1 MPVAVIWSVV
11 RHFRAVAAVLTI
23 RNAIKSF
30 GANQALTGASFEL
43 REREL
48 LGLLGPNGAGKTTLI
63 RAIAG
68 RVRLDAGE
76 IEIFGENVDASSRRR
91 LLAVVPQ
98 ELALYGLLT
107 ARENL
112 AGFGRLNGVS
122 AAQIRDK
129 VAWALDWTGLADRA
143 DEPIRSF
150 SGGMKRR
157 LNLACS
163 VLHDPKI
170 LLLDEPT
177 VGVDPQ
183 SREKIYDMLEK
194 LRAGGM
200 SLVVTTHHLE
210 EAEARCERIVII
222 DHGSVVASG
231 TLRELLEK
239 TVGHLRAVTLTLDRP
254 MPKGPV
260 GCESADHGRVWHTKI
275 SDVAAE
281 LPGLI
286 QSVQAAGCRVENIEV
301 RSPNLQA
308 AFIALTGKELRE

>member
-1 MPVAVIWSVV
+1 MLVAVIWSVV
-11 RHFRAVAAVLTI
+11 RHFRAVTVVLTI

-48 LGLLGPNGAGKTTLI
+48 LALLGPNGAGKTTLI

-68 RVRLDAGE
+68 RVRLDSGE
-76 IEIFGENVDASSRRR
+76 IEIFGEKVDATGRRR

-112 AGFGRLNGVS
+112 AGFGRLNGVP
-122 AAQIRDK
+122 ADQIRDK

-286 QSVQAAGCRVENIEV
+286 QSVRAAGCRVENIEV

>member
-48 LGLLGPNGAGKTTLI
+48 LALLGPNGAGKTTLI

-76 IEIFGENVDASSRRR
+76 IEIFGEKVDATSRR

-122 AAQIRDK
+122 ADQIRDK
-129 VAWALDWTGLADRA
+129 VVWALDWTGLAERA

-222 DHGSVVASG
+222 DHGHVVASG

-286 QSVQAAGCRVENIEV
+286 RSVQAAGCRVENIEV

>member
-48 LGLLGPNGAGKTTLI
+48 LALLGPNGAGKTTLI

-76 IEIFGENVDASSRRR
+76 IEIFGENVDASRRRR

-122 AAQIRDK
+122 ADQIRDK

-194 LRAGGM
+194 LRACGM

-301 RSPNLQA
+301 RSPSLQA